1 MARGEIS
8 EGRKRET
15 ALVIVVIAGAL
26 AAAGYHQVRVHWPWL
41 LGEPAAVRVGA
52 TVRCEPE
59 ALEVEPLA
67 VPSAVTWPAAPVY
80 DALRVRV
87 RRAGSVLA
95 HDFETRVVESERV
108 IEAAALPDELREPLR
123 ACVEREQAAL
133 ARASAEVLA
142 PGDHAPL
149 VVRTP

>member
-15 ALVIVVIAGAL
+15 ALVVLVIAGAL

-41 LGEPAAVRVGA
+41 LGEPAAERIGA

-59 ALEVEPLA
+59 GLELEPVA

-87 RRAGSVLA
+87 RRAGGVLG
-95 HDFETRVVESERV
+95 HDLPTSAEGDETV
-108 IEAAALPDELREPLR
+108 IHVDALPEESRAPLR
-123 ACVEREQAAL
+123 ACVEREQAPLVA
-133 ARASAEVLA
+133 AAAAVLA
-142 PGDHAPL
+142 DPPGARSFA
-149 VVRTP
+149 VR